1 MGELGDDGRIN
12 AVGLSQDAGGAGIV
26 ADVPG
31 VEDGEGE
38 LGVGECEGERAF
50 VTAGGLEGDQAG
62 LSIATVLDEGM
73 QAGGSGL
80 EALGLSGW
88 VSREIEPILGNV
100 DADAEG

>member
-1 MGELGDDGRIN
+1 MAKGSWAL
-12 AVGLSQDAGGAGIV
+12 
-26 ADVPG
+26 
-31 VEDGEGE
+31 
-38 LGVGECEGERAF
+38 GECEGERAF

-62 LSIATVLDEGM
+62 LSITTVLDEGM